1 MHLFSQI
8 FEWNREVNFHQ
19 QQMTRANA
27 SCKAKTK
34 QNCSTGHLYDAHDSI
49 WMLFHAQNNNMHN
62 THLHNVQCSIFRS
75 IDFILG
81 GDTGATIGRSVWHS
95 ITATAPV
102 TFFSLFNEKKAHFP
116 NHLNV
121 EHARILQRTEPYL
134 KSHEFR
140 LSSSSSHC
148 GRKQD
153 EEYH

>member
-1 MHLFSQI
+1 MESRSEFSSTTNDTCECLVQ
-8 FEWNREVNFHQ
+8 
-19 QQMTRANA
+19 
-27 SCKAKTK
+27 SKKK
-34 QNCSTGHLYDAHDSI
+34 QNSSTGHLYDAHDSI

-62 THLHNVQCSIFRS
+62 THLHNVQCSMFNLSFYWFHTRRWYRCHNRS
-75 IDFILG
+75 QRLTFYYRHCSGDILF
-81 GDTGATIGRSVWHS
+81 S
-95 ITATAPV
+95 IQW
-102 TFFSLFNEKKAHFP
+102 KKAHFP